1 MGVFP
6 HTRPY
11 REPVSFT
18 DEVWQYMMRS
28 RTFIALFLI
37 AVGAVACSGGTVTV
51 VPHGKA
57 SSGPGSRTSA
67 TPTPSPAPSPSSS
80 GSLLPDAVVSAAVSS
95 VGSYYATL
103 PHTNLTSDLQSLA
116 NNMVSSGQFKSAIV
130 SPGGI
135 TATLSDGEVTLVYAD
150 APEDFSATTSSAAR
164 VQSVRKPQYAQ
175 SFVGPPA
182 PHSYVFLYDDV
193 SASATGPDFHPLI
206 DAAWGHQLQDASFT
220 NPTTNQA
227 VPNYSVTAESATLS
241 AIASLGSQNYGLD
254 YLSIS
259 THGMVA
265 NIAPPATASAA
276 PQYQYYLQSTSPIS
290 LRSQYSADIGTKNIA
305 LAVNLVNSS
314 GPTTFPV
321 TLAFSPTW
329 LVSHVQ
335 FNPGAVVTLDSCFGA
350 SPYVLGN
357 NGVVFLNAK
366 VGRFYAW
373 TKAVGIIDDYE
384 TWSFAF
390 DRLIG
395 EQSPSIG
402 DLYQV
407 ANQHTPPQR
416 PFSLDDI
423 YTAMQSE
430 TRNSPIQPPKAEPYS
445 VSDVNFAPNAA
456 FPPASDGTA
465 ARLIET
471 DFGYENLAGAPA
483 IYAMP
488 SIGTMSVAE
497 SPAGGTLTIN
507 GRFPPDP
514 GGVGITDGTGQ
525 HPLTVT
531 SWTTKQ
537 VVATI
542 PSIGAGSAGAVT
554 VSSTSDLAGIASNP
568 APLTQWSGAV
578 TYSESDDVANLGGV
592 NGTGGLTATATF
604 NITFRSDVHPTVQT
618 IDATPVPQNL
628 YFSNVEGNAS
638 DAGSSNA
645 AITQLQGNFIS
656 SEGTPPPAT
665 ASLSL
670 SSVANM
676 SPQNLN
682 SSGGVAA
689 GSFIVGAIGGQP
701 APCNNA
707 SPGPEGDSGI
717 IFCPAFGYHPTG
729 VGICSADADDSNLC
743 AGEETFSPAGSFG
756 AGSLL
761 DPGIVTFAMDPSS
774 YGITVNGPNTMFT
787 RNFGESAWQ
796 ANATVTGT
804 IDAPLFAPTT
814 TTPAS
819 IRRR

>member
-1 MGVFP
+1 
-6 HTRPY
+6 
-11 REPVSFT
+11 
-18 DEVWQYMMRS
+18 
-28 RTFIALFLI
+28 
-37 AVGAVACSGGTVTV
+37 
-51 VPHGKA
+51 
-57 SSGPGSRTSA
+57 
-67 TPTPSPAPSPSSS
+67 
-80 GSLLPDAVVSAAVSS
+80 
-95 VGSYYATL
+95 
-103 PHTNLTSDLQSLA
+103 
-116 NNMVSSGQFKSAIV
+116 MVSSGQFKSAVV

-164 VQSVRKPQYAQ
+164 IDGGRKPQYAQ
-175 SFVGPPA
+175 SFVSPPA

-193 SASATGPDFHPLI
+193 SASETGPDFHPLI
-206 DAAWGHQLQDASFT
+206 DAAWGHQLQLASFM
-220 NPTTNQA
+220 NPATNQA
-227 VPNYSVTAESATLS
+227 VPNYGVSAESAQLS
-241 AIASLGSQNYGLD
+241 AIANLGSQGYALD

-265 NIAPPATASAA
+265 NLAPPAAASAP
-276 PQYQYYLQSTSPIS
+276 PQYQYYLQSTSSIS
-290 LRSQYSADIGTKNIA
+290 LRNQYASDIGNKTVA

-314 GPTTFPV
+314 GPTTFPA
-321 TLAFSPTW
+321 TLAFTPSW

-350 SPYVLGN
+350 SPYVLGA
-357 NGVVFLNAK
+357 NGIVFSNAK
-366 VGRFYAW
+366 VGRIYAW

-395 EQSPSIG
+395 EQNPSVG

-407 ANQHTPPQR
+407 ATQHTPPQR

-423 YTAMQSE
+423 YGAMQSE
-430 TRNSPIQPPKAEPYS
+430 TRNSPLQPAKSEPYA

-456 FPPASDGTA
+456 FPPAADGTA

-497 SPAGGTLTIN
+497 SPAGSTLTIN
-507 GRFPPDP
+507 GRFPPDQ

-542 PSIGAGSAGAVT
+542 PSIGAGSAGAVS
-554 VSSTSDLAGIASNP
+554 VVSTSDLMGIASNP

-578 TYSESDDVANLGGV
+578 TYSESDDVDNLGDVDGM
-592 NGTGGLTATATF
+592 GGLMATATF

-645 AITQLQGNFIS
+645 AITQLQGNFTS

-682 SSGGVAA
+682 SKGGVAA
-689 GSFIVGAIGGQP
+689 GGFIVGAIAGQP
-701 APCNNA
+701 LPCNNG

-717 IFCPAFGYHPTG
+717 IFCPAFGYHPTD
-729 VGICSADADDSNLC
+729 VGICTADADDANLC
-743 AGEETFSPAGSFG
+743 DGEDTFSPGGSFG
-756 AGSLL
+756 AASLL
-761 DPGIVTFAMDPSS
+761 DPGLVSFAMDPST
-774 YGITVNGPNTMFT
+774 YAITVNGPNTMFT
-787 RNFGESAWQ
+787 RTFGENDWE

-804 IDAPLFAPTT
+804 INAPLFAPTT

-819 IRRR
+819 IRRRASAAMTQR